1 MAERL
6 RNIKMRLIKSIC
18 TRVLIISCTVY
29 GSVIA
34 TALTPE
40 ASGAMSDTYQPATTH
55 LASTAWRL
63 VKIMSM
69 DDSDYEPDDRLK
81 YTLVLDENG
90 DFALQSDC
98 NHGTG
103 RWYSEHTGHLQFGP
117 ITSTDLQCHP
127 DSISDKYLA
136 QFSWVRSYVMKNGH
150 LFLATMADGS
160 IIEFEPVTIPVAA
173 TVYGE
178 KIRTNNAE
186 ELQHVILSRLF
197 GHYATANNLKA
208 TDEEVD
214 KYVERMR
221 YRMAADPNLTA
232 MNSLTREEASQAEV
246 MRREMGRAL
255 ISQWKLNRAL
265 YQQYGGRVIYQQL
278 GPEPLDAYRQYL
290 EERLANGD
298 FTIHEKVFEKDFWH
312 YFNDDSI
319 HSFYKE
325 GSEAEAFN
333 SPPWQ

>member
-103 RWYSEHTGHLQFGP
+103 RWY
-117 ITSTDLQCHP
+117 
-127 DSISDKYLA
+127 
-136 QFSWVRSYVMKNGH
+136 
-150 LFLATMADGS
+150 
-160 IIEFEPVTIPVAA
+160 
-173 TVYGE
+173 
-178 KIRTNNAE
+178 
-186 ELQHVILSRLF
+186 
-197 GHYATANNLKA
+197 
-208 TDEEVD
+208 
-214 KYVERMR
+214 
-221 YRMAADPNLTA
+221 
-232 MNSLTREEASQAEV
+232 
-246 MRREMGRAL
+246 
-255 ISQWKLNRAL
+255 
-265 YQQYGGRVIYQQL
+265 
-278 GPEPLDAYRQYL
+278 
-290 EERLANGD
+290 
-298 FTIHEKVFEKDFWH
+298 
-312 YFNDDSI
+312 
-319 HSFYKE
+319 
-325 GSEAEAFN
+325 
-333 SPPWQ
+333 